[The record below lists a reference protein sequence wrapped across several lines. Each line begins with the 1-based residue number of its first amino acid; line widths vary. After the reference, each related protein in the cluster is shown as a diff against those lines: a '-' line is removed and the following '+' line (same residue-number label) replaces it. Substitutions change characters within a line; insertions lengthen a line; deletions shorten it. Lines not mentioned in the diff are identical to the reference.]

1 MYPFI
6 HILNFTIPTYGLCMA
21 IGIFLCGFLIIKK
34 AVKSGF
40 PFEDM
45 LIFEAI
51 SLGAAIIGAAALY
64 IFVTYS
70 PKELC
75 AMITSGDFSFLT
87 NGGLVFYGGLLF
99 GTAGALLSA
108 RLLKMDI
115 GNLES
120 CVVPYLPL
128 GHAIGRIGCLMAGC
142 CHGFLYRGIF
152 AVWSAAGGS
161 LTYFPLQ
168 AVEAAANLLIM
179 FVLLRYS
186 KTPKRKL
193 DILSAYFLMYSISR
207 FGLEFLRGD
216 EIRGSFLAFSTSQW
230 ISLGICTGVILF
242 RLLRRRKN
250 NIAKAK

>member
-40 PFEDM
+40 SFEDM

-51 SLGAAIIGAAALY
+51 SLGAAIVGAAALY

-108 RLLKMDI
+108 RLLKLDI
-115 GNLES
+115 ENLER

-142 CHGFLYRGIF
+142 CQVFCI
-152 AVWSAAGGS
+152 A
-161 LTYFPLQ
+161 
-168 AVEAAANLLIM
+168 
-179 FVLLRYS
+179 
-186 KTPKRKL
+186 
-193 DILSAYFLMYSISR
+193 
-207 FGLEFLRGD
+207 EFLR
-216 EIRGSFLAFSTSQW
+216 FWA
-230 ISLGICTGVILF
+230 
-242 RLLRRRKN
+242 RR
-250 NIAKAK
+250 AEA